1 MQFTYV
7 KIPWHFFLKNNCSF
21 FWKSRL
27 ISWFPCGL
35 PGDRYIMEPYTKYN
49 LRTGQTGFPDQ
60 GDALKVQENANS
72 VAMPNPLPPPFQ
84 QIPEPMITGCKYDG
98 KPGWQHI
105 PRMSQE
111 VDLWWAILEHGGGG
125 SEGGTWALSHR
136 MSQEVELV
144 EYIFGGAGALSVRK
158 LWKMRRSSCQVE
170 RLRPFA
176 YLWENTSL
184 EGDYLHWPGISWHS
198 CSGDK
203 CFYSQAASPSQT
215 SHATITLDS
224 AAWSIFTDPFYN
236 WQTSLDR
243 NILSTSTRSTENS
256 LSVVTTYFRTL
267 SAKSIVP
274 VWGDQLSWK
283 PDWGGFAFVTISMTT
298 TTIILTSIRSLEARV
313 STYWDNNCCA
323 IV

>member
-1 MQFTYV
+1 MPCPT
-7 KIPWHFFLKNNCSF
+7 PCPP
-21 FWKSRL
+21 
-27 ISWFPCGL
+27 FP
-35 PGDRYIMEPYTKYN
+35 
-49 LRTGQTGFPDQ
+49 
-60 GDALKVQENANS
+60 ANS
-72 VAMPNPLPPPFQ
+72 WTHDYGV
-84 QIPEPMITGCKYDG
+84 QIWWEAGMATHPKNV
-98 KPGWQHI
+98 PGSGLMVGHI
-105 PRMSQE
+105 RAWGRGVQRMGHE
-111 VDLWWAILEHGGGG
+111 HWATECLRKW
-125 SEGGTWALSHR
+125 SWSN
-136 MSQEVELV
+136 
-144 EYIFGGAGALSVRK
+144 IFWGAGALYVRK

-184 EGDYLHWPGISWHS
+184 DRRYLHWPGISWHS

-224 AAWSIFTDPFYN
+224 TAWSILTDPFYN

-283 PDWGGFAFVTISMTT
+283 PDWGAFCFCHHRHDHHHHYLDLHQARKPVWVQIG
-298 TTIILTSIRSLEARV
+298 IIITVLSYKQTLINTKFRTFSQTAEKKWQSPNV
-313 STYWDNNCCA
+313 SAYLPFSQTCVYLSCA
-323 IV
+323 HTQPR

>member
-72 VAMPNPLPPPFQ
+72 VAMPNPPPFPANSWTHDYGV
-84 QIPEPMITGCKYDG
+84 QIWWEAGMATHPKNV
-98 KPGWQHI
+98 PGSGLMVGHI
-105 PRMSQE
+105 RAWGRGVQRMGHE
-111 VDLWWAILEHGGGG
+111 HWATECLRKW
-125 SEGGTWALSHR
+125 SWSN
-136 MSQEVELV
+136 
-144 EYIFGGAGALSVRK
+144 IFWGAGALYVRK

-224 AAWSIFTDPFYN
+224 SAWSILADPFYN
-236 WQTSLDR
+236 WHTSLDR

-283 PDWGGFAFVTISMTT
+283 PDWGAFCFCHHRHDHHHHYLDFHQLFGSQNEY
-298 TTIILTSIRSLEARV
+298 ILG
-313 STYWDNNCCA
+313 
-323 IV
+323 

>member
-1 MQFTYV
+1 MKESVDQLVSMWAPRWPLHNGAIYEVQSQDRPNWF
-7 KIPWHFFLKNNCSF
+7 
-21 FWKSRL
+21 SRPRGR
-27 ISWFPCGL
+27 SQSTRKRQHGCHAQP
-35 PGDRYIMEPYTKYN
+35 P
-49 LRTGQTGFPDQ
+49 
-60 GDALKVQENANS
+60 A
-72 VAMPNPLPPPFQ
+72 PPFQ
-84 QIPEPMITGCKYDG
+84 RIPEPMITGCKYDG

-111 VDLWWAILEHGGGG
+111 VDLWWATLEHWGGVFTVERMGH
-125 SEGGTWALSHR
+125 EHWATECLRKWSW
-136 MSQEVELV
+136 SN
-144 EYIFGGAGALSVRK
+144 IFWGAGALYVRK

-184 EGDYLHWPGISWHS
+184 DRRYLHWPGISWHS

-243 NILSTSTRSTENS
+243 NVLSTSTRSTENS
-256 LSVVTTYFRTL
+256 LSVVTTYFGTL

-283 PDWGGFAFVTISMTT
+283 PDWGAFCFCHHRHDHHHHYLDFHQLFGS
-298 TTIILTSIRSLEARV
+298 
-313 STYWDNNCCA
+313 
-323 IV
+323 